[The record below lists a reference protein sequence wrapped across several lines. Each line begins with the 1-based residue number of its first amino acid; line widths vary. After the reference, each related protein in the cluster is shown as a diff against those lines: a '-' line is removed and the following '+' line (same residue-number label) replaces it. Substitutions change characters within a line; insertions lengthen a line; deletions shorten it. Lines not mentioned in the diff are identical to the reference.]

1 MFLYQSFTSD
11 EQCEKNDNV
20 QNCRNKHGLLIFV
33 SSIVIQWNLCVL
45 QRNSV
50 LWFENKASLL
60 DFTIYV
66 EDDND
71 YLGWINCTMHA

>member
-33 SSIVIQWNLCVL
+33 SSIVI
-45 QRNSV
+45 
-50 LWFENKASLL
+50 
-60 DFTIYV
+60 

>member
-1 MFLYQSFTSD
+1 M
-11 EQCEKNDNV
+11 KN
-20 QNCRNKHGLLIFV
+20 IP
-33 SSIVIQWNLCVL
+33 IQMIKI
-45 QRNSV
+45 
-50 LWFENKASLL
+50 LWFENEASLL